1 MAIAPA
7 PVGSLVA
14 CMLMPPGRP
23 ADGRH
28 RESLRA
34 LGALAGAPPSAAVS
48 YFAPRPTATGAST
61 PARSV
66 SRRKKNSVTSTRVI
80 GTSEK

>member
-1 MAIAPA
+1 MAIAPP
-7 PVGSLVA
+7 PVGSPVA
-14 CMLMPPGRP
+14 CVLVPLGRS